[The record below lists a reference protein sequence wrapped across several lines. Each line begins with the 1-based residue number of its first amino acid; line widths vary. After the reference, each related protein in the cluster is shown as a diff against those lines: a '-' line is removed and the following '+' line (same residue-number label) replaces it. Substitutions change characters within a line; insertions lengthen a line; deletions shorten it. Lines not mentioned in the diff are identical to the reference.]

1 MADDTTNRDDLVGFS
16 LEEEERILQKRYR
29 VARREGNRKKRVR
42 EPANSL
48 NINSM
53 MDLMTIIL
61 VFLLM
66 SSKQQLVQP
75 EMSDEL
81 HMPWST
87 SMLPVEDTMT
97 ITITKQAVLV
107 NNEYVLDVVEG
118 DIPEGSRVSASS
130 PIIPELQ
137 ASIEDVLHV
146 EERWDVVRQD
156 AGQRVA
162 TVIADHHTT
171 YQVLAYVMMT
181 ASAAGIQ
188 NFKFAILQRSPDALW
203 NTGA

>member
-1 MADDTTNRDDLVGFS
+1 MPKDNVPTDPTGFS
-16 LEEEERILQKRYR
+16 LEEEEKILQKRYR
-29 VARREGNRKKRVR
+29 EAKRQGR
-42 EPANSL
+42 SSKRSTTSQGSL

-66 SSKQQLVQP
+66 TSKQQVVQP

-81 HMPWST
+81 FMPWST
-87 SMLPVEDTMT
+87 SALPVDDTMT
-97 ITITKQAVLV
+97 ITITRQAVLV
-107 NNEYVLDVVEG
+107 NSDYVVDVRDG

-137 ASIEDVLHV
+137 AKIEDVLHV

-156 AGQRVA
+156 AGERVA
-162 TVIADHHTT
+162 TVIADHETT
-171 YQVLAYVMMT
+171 YQVLTYVMMT
-181 ASAAGIQ
+181 ASAAGVQ
-188 NFKFAILQRSPDALW
+188 NFKFAILRRPPDALW
-203 NTGA
+203 QQGS